1 MTKTKRV
8 KHKEGLR
15 VFLPSSRVRELRVAH
30 DGSAGEV
37 VRGHHHDGLGLRV
50 KLCRTRVRAS
60 WQ

>member
-1 MTKTKRV
+1 MTETERV

-15 VFLPSSRVRELRVAH
+15 VFLPSSRGRELRVAH
-30 DGSAGEV
+30 DGSMGEA
-37 VRGHHHDGLGLRV
+37 VRGHHHDGLGQRV